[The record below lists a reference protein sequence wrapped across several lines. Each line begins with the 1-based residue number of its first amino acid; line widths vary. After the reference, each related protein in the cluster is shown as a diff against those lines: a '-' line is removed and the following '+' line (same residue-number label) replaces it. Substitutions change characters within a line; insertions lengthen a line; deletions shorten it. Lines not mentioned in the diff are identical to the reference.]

1 MLFYYVY
8 YFKYI
13 CVGALLVSL
22 VVSVFTM
29 YAYSI
34 NSQRTAEDP
43 EKRDYRPSVLVIVF
57 FTWPILLPALLSLF
71 LLRVLFYGICVI
83 IFITVLLLIPREA
96 SEPTLLER
104 KLARIGEA
112 LLDANAVLIRL
123 MLRPWADE
131 PGSA

>member
-83 IFITVLLLIPREA
+83 IFITVLLLIPRET

>member
-1 MLFYYVY
+1 MLFYYAY

-13 CVGALLVSL
+13 CIGALLVSL
-22 VVSVFTM
+22 LVSVYTI

-43 EKRDYRPSVLVIVF
+43 EKRNYRPTTLVIVF

-71 LLRVLFYGICVI
+71 LLRVLFYGIFVI
-83 IFITVLLLIPREA
+83 IFITILLLVPRER

-104 KLARIGEA
+104 KMARIGEA
-112 LLDANAVLIRL
+112 LLDANTVLIRL

>member
-1 MLFYYVY
+1 MLFYYAY

-13 CVGALLVSL
+13 CIGALLVSL
-22 VVSVFTM
+22 LVSVLTV

-43 EKRDYRPSVLVIVF
+43 EKRNYCPSALVIVF

-71 LLRVLFYGICVI
+71 LLRVLFYGTFVI
-83 IFITVLLLIPREA
+83 IFITILLLVPRER

-104 KLARIGEA
+104 KMARIGEA

>member
-13 CVGALLVSL
+13 CIGALLVSL

-29 YAYSI
+29 LAYSI
-34 NSQRTAEDP
+34 NSQRTADDP
-43 EKRDYRPSVLVIVF
+43 EKRNYRPSALVFVF
-57 FTWPILLPALLSLF
+57 FTWPVLLPVLLSLF
-71 LLRVLFYGICVI
+71 LLRVLFYGIFVI
-83 IFITVLLLIPREA
+83 IFIIILLLIPREP

-112 LLDANAVLIRL
+112 LLDANAVLIKL
-123 MLRPWADE
+123 MLRPWAEE
-131 PGSA
+131 PGAA

>member
-13 CVGALLVSL
+13 CIGALLVSL

-29 YAYSI
+29 LAYSI
-34 NSQRTAEDP
+34 NSQRTADDP
-43 EKRDYRPSVLVIVF
+43 EKRNYRLSALVFVF
-57 FTWPILLPALLSLF
+57 FTWPVLLPVLLSLF
-71 LLRVLFYGICVI
+71 LLRVLFYGIFVI
-83 IFITVLLLIPREA
+83 IFMIILLLIPREA

-112 LLDANAVLIRL
+112 LLDANAVLIKL
-123 MLRPWADE
+123 MLRPWAEE
-131 PGSA
+131 PGAA

>member
-13 CVGALLVSL
+13 CIGALLVSL

-29 YAYSI
+29 HAYSI
-34 NSQRTAEDP
+34 NSQRTADDP
-43 EKRDYRPSVLVIVF
+43 EKRNYRPRALVFVF
-57 FTWPILLPALLSLF
+57 FTWPILLPVLLSLF
-71 LLRVLFYGICVI
+71 LLRVLFYGIFVI
-83 IFITVLLLIPREA
+83 IFMIILLLIPREA

-112 LLDANAVLIRL
+112 LLDANAVLIKL
-123 MLRPWADE
+123 MLRPWAE
-131 PGSA
+131 

>member
-1 MLFYYVY
+1 MLFYYAY

-13 CVGALLVSL
+13 CIGALLVSL
-22 VVSVFTM
+22 LVSVFTM

-43 EKRDYRPSVLVIVF
+43 EKRNYRPTTLVIVF

-71 LLRVLFYGICVI
+71 LLRVLFYGIFVI
-83 IFITVLLLIPREA
+83 IFITILLLVPRER

-104 KLARIGEA
+104 KMARIGEA

>member
-1 MLFYYVY
+1 MLFYYAY

-13 CVGALLVSL
+13 CIGALLVSL
-22 VVSVFTM
+22 LVSVFTM

-43 EKRDYRPSVLVIVF
+43 EKRNYRPSALVIVF

-71 LLRVLFYGICVI
+71 LLRVLFYGIFVI
-83 IFITVLLLIPREA
+83 IFITILLLVPRER

-104 KLARIGEA
+104 KIARIGEA

>member
-1 MLFYYVY
+1 MLFYYAY

-13 CVGALLVSL
+13 CIGALLVSL
-22 VVSVFTM
+22 LVSVFTM

-43 EKRDYRPSVLVIVF
+43 EKRNYRPTTLVIVF

-71 LLRVLFYGICVI
+71 LLRVLFYGIFVI
-83 IFITVLLLIPREA
+83 IFITILLLVPRER

-104 KLARIGEA
+104 KMARIGEA
-112 LLDANAVLIRL
+112 LLDANTVLIRL

>member
-13 CVGALLVSL
+13 CIGALLVSL

-29 YAYSI
+29 HAYSI
-34 NSQRTAEDP
+34 NSQRTADDP
-43 EKRDYRPSVLVIVF
+43 EKRNYRPSALVFVF
-57 FTWPILLPALLSLF
+57 FTWPVLLPVLLSLF
-71 LLRVLFYGICVI
+71 LLRVLFYGIFVI
-83 IFITVLLLIPREA
+83 IFMIILLLIPREA

-112 LLDANAVLIRL
+112 LLDANAVLIKL
-123 MLRPWADE
+123 MLRPWAEE
-131 PGSA
+131 PGAA